1 MNFSSFLNNILPAYE
16 GNQLKDSLS
25 GNIKVISTNL
35 LPQYQALAEVMQ
47 GREFHSP
54 DAKKMS
60 DDLTS
65 YLKST
70 GLEYKAYK
78 NPSMVDYII
87 EVMKNISTLGG
98 FLSTRIDA
106 DIGKKLVTSQMSFN
120 KTTLLQI
127 LDVINFY
134 SEYSATLI
142 NWLTH
147 EELTSMNS
155 DIATKGVS
163 PNDLAYLKSRMATFS
178 VANRILGTPLSKMK
192 AEYGEI
198 PDAFFTE
205 ETFYELTRSFGSDK
219 TDPMGFASVPFPL
232 SLIYHARLNIAER
245 QMDHYD
251 EVVAAAK
258 ATELRIML
266 YRKQIAEGTGDAS
279 IEKMLEANEK
289 KLLDLKYSRERLE
302 KKYKLT
308 EGA

>member
-1 MNFSSFLNNILPAYE
+1 MNFTNFLNNILPAYE
-16 GNQLKDSLS
+16 GSQLKDTLDD
-25 GNIKVISTNL
+25 NVKVITTHL
-35 LPQYQALAEVMQ
+35 LPQYQALAEVMHD
-47 GREFHSP
+47 RTFHSK
-54 DAKKMS
+54 DAGKMS
-60 DDLTS
+60 ADITA
-65 YLKST
+65 YLKET
-70 GLEYKAYK
+70 GLEYKTYK

-87 EVMKNISTLGG
+87 EVMKNIATLGG
-98 FLSTRIDA
+98 FLNSRIDA

-120 KTTLLQI
+120 KTTLLQL
-127 LDVINFY
+127 LDIINFY
-134 SEYSATLI
+134 AEYSGTLI

-155 DIATKGVS
+155 DIRTKGVS
-163 PNDLAYLKSRMATFS
+163 PNDLQYLKSRMGTFA

-205 ETFYELTRSFGSDK
+205 ETYYELTRSFGANK
-219 TDPMGFASVPFPL
+219 TDPMGFSSVPFPL

>member
-1 MNFSSFLNNILPAYE
+1 MNFSNFLNNILPAYE
-16 GNQLKDSLS
+16 GTQLKDTLDD
-25 GNIKVISTNL
+25 NVKLISTTL
-35 LPQYQALAEVMQ
+35 LPQYQSLAEVMQ
-47 GREFHSP
+47 GRTFHAT
-54 DAKKMS
+54 DVQKMS
-60 DDLTS
+60 TDITS
-65 YLKST
+65 YLKET
-70 GLEYKAYK
+70 GLEYRAYN

-98 FLSTRIDA
+98 FLAGRIDA

-120 KTTLLQI
+120 KTTLLQL
-127 LDVINFY
+127 LDIINFY
-134 SEYSATLI
+134 TEYSATLI

-147 EELTSMNS
+147 QELTSMNS
-155 DIATKGVS
+155 DIKTKGVS
-163 PNDLAYLKSRMATFS
+163 PNDLQYLKSRMATFA

-192 AEYGEI
+192 AEYGDI

-205 ETFYELTRSFGSDK
+205 DTFYDLTRSFGPNK
-219 TDPMGFASVPFPL
+219 TDPMGFSSVPFPL

-251 EVVAAAK
+251 EVVAAGK

-266 YRKQIAEGTGDAS
+266 YRKQIAEGTGDAAV
-279 IEKMLEANEK
+279 EKMLEANEK
-289 KLLDLKYSRERLE
+289 KLLDLKYARERLE